1 MGFTELP
8 IALRYRSDSNNFPRD
23 FLIPVLRKSRIYK
36 RAVGYFSTS
45 ALIELSYGL
54 FDFAKNGG
62 RIQLICSPKLEE
74 DDIDAIRFGYK
85 TREAAMIEALDVSLT
100 DPVDAFEEERLN
112 LVATLIANGTLEIKL
127 AFMENDTYR
136 NIYHEKIAVFKDEEG
151 NRISYTGSANAS
163 ANAYCDNFES
173 LYVFCDWRDETNRN
187 YVDISE
193 SDFDRMW
200 ENKTEKIR
208 VVPFPS
214 VIIEKLSKFR
224 RDCVDYQTD
233 EKQFCEDEFVKP
245 RELFQIPEDVSLRD
259 VQKEAVSNWMEAECR
274 GIFAMCTG
282 SGKSYTALACMVA
295 LARQKQEQLA
305 VFIVCPQIHLVGQW
319 EEDEINWGPSPIIA
333 HSQSKNRHW
342 KEDLVRSYK
351 RFRNYG
357 EPFVCITTNDTFSG
371 EAIQQIVTR
380 LKKEQN
386 VLLIIDEAH
395 NFGAKSLSACL
406 PENINNRIALS
417 ATIERYRDK
426 KGTQMLLDYFGEKC
440 IEYDVEQAIKDGA
453 LTKYRYFPVPVYL
466 ESDELRE
473 YQSLT
478 EKLKKFVIEENGKLK
493 ISKEGELLLFKRS
506 RVLAGAR
513 NKPDLL
519 ISLMQKYKND
529 GHILVYCGATSME
542 DEETGDIERQIDG
555 VTTKIRNE
563 LRMTARRFTAEEDLR
578 ERQEIKSLFQDGLLQ
593 VVTAIKCLDEGVN
606 IPSIRTAFIMASTRN
621 PREFIQRRGRLLRR
635 SPNKDY
641 AEIYDFV
648 TLPRELSCASHLDFE
663 ADRNIIIGEMARI
676 HEFGKLSDNPA
687 QADGMMNEIMR
698 AYDVY
703 LDIEEEMQKMEE
715 EYDE

>member
-1 MGFTELP
+1 MGFTKLP
-8 IALRYRSDSNNFPRD
+8 IALRYRSDSNDFPKD
-23 FLIPVLRKSRIYK
+23 FLIPVLRESRIYK

-45 ALIELSYGL
+45 ALVELSYGL
-54 FDFAKNGG
+54 FEFAKKGG
-62 RIQLICSPKLEE
+62 QIQLICSPKLEE
-74 DDIDAIRFGYK
+74 QDIDAIRFGYK
-85 TREAAMIEALDVSLT
+85 TREAAMLEALDLSLT
-100 DPVDAFEEERLN
+100 EPIDAFEEERLN
-112 LVATLIANGTLEIKL
+112 LVATLVANGTLEIKL

-136 NIYHEKIAVFKDEEG
+136 NIYHEKIAVFVDETG

-173 LYVFCDWRDETNRN
+173 LYVFCDWKDETNKD
-187 YVDISE
+187 YVDLSE
-193 SDFDRMW
+193 DDFDRMW
-200 ENKTEKIR
+200 ENKTEKLR
-208 VVPFPS
+208 VIPFPN
-214 VIIEKLSKFR
+214 VILERLSKFR
-224 RDCVDYQTD
+224 RDFVDYQTD
-233 EKQFCEDEFVKP
+233 EKQFCDDEFVKLD
-245 RELFQIPEDVSLRD
+245 ELFRIPENVVLRK
-259 VQKEAVSNWMEAECR
+259 VQKETVSNWNATGHR
-274 GIFAMCTG
+274 GIFSMCTG

-295 LARQKQEQLA
+295 LAKQSQDHLA

-319 EEDEINWGPSPIIA
+319 EEDEINWGPIPIIA
-333 HSQSKNRHW
+333 HSQSRNRHW
-342 KEDLVRSYK
+342 KDDLIKAYK

-371 EAIQQIVTR
+371 DAVQQIVTR
-380 LKKEQN
+380 LKEEQN

-395 NFGAKSLSACL
+395 NFGSKNLSACL
-406 PENINNRIALS
+406 PHNITNRIALS

-426 KGTQMLLDYFGEKC
+426 KGTQLLFEYFGEKC

-453 LTKYRYFPVPVYL
+453 LTRYRYYPVPVYL
-466 ESDELRE
+466 EPDELYE
-473 YQSLT
+473 YHLLT

-506 RVLAGAR
+506 RILAGAR

-519 ISLMQKYKND
+519 ISLMQKYKHE
-529 GHILVYCGATSME
+529 GHILVYCGATSMD
-542 DEETGDIERQIDG
+542 DEETGDSGRQVDG
-555 VTTKIRNE
+555 VTEKIRQE
-563 LRMTARRFTAEEDLR
+563 LHMTAQRFTAEEDLR
-578 ERQEIKSLFQDGLLQ
+578 ERQKIKSFFNDGLIQ

-648 TLPRELSCASHLDFE
+648 TLPRELSYVSYLDYE
-663 ADRNIIIGEMARI
+663 KDRNIIIGEMARI
-676 HEFGKLSDNPA
+676 NEFGKLSDNPA
-687 QADGMMNEIMR
+687 QAEGMLNQIMR

-703 LDIEEEMQKMEE
+703 LDIEEEMQKMES

>member
-1 MGFTELP
+1 MGFRKLP
-8 IALRYRSDSNNFPRD
+8 IALRYRSDSNDFPKD
-23 FLIPVLRKSRIYK
+23 FLIPVLRESQMYK

-54 FDFAKNGG
+54 FEFAQKGG
-62 RIQLICSPKLEE
+62 RIQLICSPKLDEQ
-74 DDIDAIRFGYK
+74 DIDAIRLGYK

-100 DPVDAFEEERLN
+100 EPVDAFEEERLN
-112 LVATLIANGTLEIKL
+112 LVATLIANGILEIKL

-136 NIYHEKIAVFKDEEG
+136 NIYHEKIAIFVDESG

-173 LYVFCDWRDETNRN
+173 LYVFCDWKDETNKD

-200 ENKTEKIR
+200 ENDTEKIR
-208 VVPFPS
+208 VIPFPS
-214 VIIEKLSKFR
+214 VVLQKLAKFR
-224 RDCVDYQTD
+224 KDSVDYQTD
-233 EKQFCEDEFVKP
+233 EKQFSYDEFVKP
-245 RELFQIPEDVSLRD
+245 AECFRIPEDVVLRE
-259 VQKEAVSNWMEAECR
+259 VQKETVSNWLAADHR
-274 GIFAMCTG
+274 GIFSMCTG
-282 SGKSYTALACMVA
+282 AGKSYTALACMVA
-295 LARQKQEQLA
+295 LAKQTQEHLA
-305 VFIVCPQIHLVGQW
+305 VFIICPQIHLVGQW
-319 EEDEINWGPSPIIA
+319 EEDEIHWGPLPIIA
-333 HSQSKNRHW
+333 HSQSRNRHW
-342 KEDLVRSYK
+342 KEDLVKAYK

-357 EPFVCITTNDTFSG
+357 ESFVCITTNDTFSG
-371 EAIQQIVTR
+371 DTIQQIVTR
-380 LKKEQN
+380 LKEDQN
-386 VLLIIDEAH
+386 VLIVIDEAH
-395 NFGAKSLSACL
+395 NFGAKSLAACL
-406 PENINNRIALS
+406 PLNIQNRIALS

-426 KGTQMLLDYFGEKC
+426 KGTKLLFDYFGEKC
-440 IEYDVEQAIKDGA
+440 IEYDVKQAIDDGA
-453 LTKYRYFPVPVYL
+453 LTRYRYYPVPVYL
-466 ESDELRE
+466 EPDELYE

-478 EKLKKFVIEENGKLK
+478 EKLKKFVVEENGKLK

-519 ISLMQKYKND
+519 ISLMQKYKGE

-542 DEETGDIERQIDG
+542 DEDTGAIGRQIDG
-555 VTTKIRNE
+555 VTAKIRQE
-563 LRMTARRFTAEEDLR
+563 LHMTAQRFTAEEDLR
-578 ERQEIKSLFQDGLLQ
+578 ERQEIKSLFNDGLLQ

-641 AEIYDFV
+641 AEIYDMI
-648 TLPRELSCASHLDFE
+648 TLPRELSCVSRLDFE
-663 ADRNIIIGEMARI
+663 RDRNIIIGEMARI
-676 HEFGKLSDNPA
+676 NEFGKLSDNPA
-687 QADGMMNEIMR
+687 QAEGMMNQIMQ

-703 LDIEEEMQKMEE
+703 LDIEEEMQKMED

>member
-1 MGFTELP
+1 MGFTKLP
-8 IALRYRSDSNNFPRD
+8 IALRYRSDKNDFPKD
-23 FLIPVLRKSRIYK
+23 FLIPVLKESQIYK

-45 ALIELSYGL
+45 ALVELSYGL
-54 FDFAKNGG
+54 FAFAQKGG

-74 DDIDAIRFGYK
+74 KDIDAIRFGYK
-85 TREAAMIEALDVSLT
+85 TREAAMLEALEVSLT
-100 DPVDAFEEERLN
+100 EPVDAFEEERLN

-127 AFMENDTYR
+127 AFMEIDTYR
-136 NIYHEKIAVFKDEEG
+136 NIYHEKIAVFIDEAG

-173 LYVFCDWRDETNRN
+173 LYVFCDWKDGTNRD
-187 YVDISE
+187 YVDLSE

-200 ENKTEKIR
+200 ENDTEKIR
-208 VVPFPS
+208 VIPFPN
-214 VIIEKLSKFR
+214 VILEKLSKFK
-224 RDCVDYQTD
+224 RDFVDYQTD
-233 EKQFCEDEFVKP
+233 AKQFCDDEFIKP
-245 RELFQIPEDVSLRD
+245 DELFRVPKNVTLRNI
-259 VQKEAVSNWMEAECR
+259 QKEAVSNWKTAGYR
-274 GIFAMCTG
+274 GIFSMCTG

-295 LARQKQEQLA
+295 LAKQTQNHLA

-319 EEDEINWGPSPIIA
+319 EEDEIHWGPFPIIA

-342 KEDLVRSYK
+342 KDDLVKAYK

-371 EAIQQIVTR
+371 DAVQQIVTR
-380 LKKEQN
+380 LKEEQN

-395 NFGAKSLSACL
+395 NFGAKRLAACL
-406 PENINNRIALS
+406 PQNIKNRIALS

-426 KGTQMLLDYFGEKC
+426 KGTQLLFEYFGEKC

-453 LTKYRYFPVPVYL
+453 LTRYRYDPVPVYL
-466 ESDELRE
+466 EPDELYE
-473 YQSLT
+473 YHLLT

-506 RVLAGAR
+506 RILAGAR

-519 ISLMQKYKND
+519 ISLMQKYKCEE
-529 GHILVYCGATSME
+529 HILVYCGATSME
-542 DEETGDIERQIDG
+542 DEEAGEIERQIDG
-555 VTTKIRNE
+555 VTTKIRQE
-563 LRMTARRFTAEEDLR
+563 LCMTAQRFTAEEDLR
-578 ERQEIKSLFQDGLLQ
+578 ERQKIKSLFNDGLIQ

-635 SPNKDY
+635 SSNKDY

-648 TLPRELSCASHLDFE
+648 TLPRELSCVSHLDYE
-663 ADRNIIIGEMARI
+663 GDRNIIIGEMARI
-676 HEFGKLSDNPA
+676 NEFGKLSDNPA
-687 QADGMMNEIMR
+687 QADSMLNQIMR
-698 AYDVY
+698 AYDIY
-703 LDIEEEMQKMEE
+703 LDIEEEMRRMEE